1 MLKIFRSARKKIIKN
16 NKTSTYIIYAIGE
29 IILVMIGILLALQVN
44 NWSENKRINE
54 NLNSYVIQLNE
65 EIKANIIILNKVVE
79 EETANSK
86 DIDTII
92 SIFKQKDFDNINLLV
107 KSGSLLSFE
116 EFHPVT
122 TTFENLKSSGELK
135 LIKDIKL
142 RNVIFQAYNSFEKI
156 KLVQDLHY
164 YNMKTRA
171 VDYFFNNAKFSD
183 IQNSK
188 PNFAKDVMF
197 ENIAL
202 TSASTISQIID
213 ACNASLIQMEE
224 LKILLLTYQSENL

>member
-1 MLKIFRSARKKIIKN
+1 MLKIFRSVRLKMIKN
-16 NKTSTYIIYAIGE
+16 NKTSAYAIYAIGE

-44 NWSENKRINE
+44 NWNEKKQINE

-65 EIKANIIILNKVVE
+65 EIKANIAILNEVIE
-79 EETANSK
+79 GETENSK
-86 DIDTII
+86 DIDTILT
-92 SIFKQKDFDNINLLV
+92 IFKQKDFDNPKLLI

-135 LIKDIKL
+135 LIQDIKL
-142 RNVIFQAYNSFEKI
+142 RNQIFQAYNSFEKI

-171 VDYFFNNAKFSD
+171 VGYFFENAKFSD
-183 IQNSK
+183 ITGSK

-202 TSASTISQIID
+202 SSASTISQIID
-213 ACNASLIQMEE
+213 ACNISLEQIEE
-224 LKILLLTYQSENL
+224 LAEILLTYQTENL